1 MISCVIQHLPNE
13 AALVRGLKEV
23 NRILKKGG
31 ELHLIFK
38 AGVHDTLMTHF
49 NPTYG
54 YERTF
59 RMFDP
64 RKVETLLK

>member
-1 MISCVIQHLPNE
+1 MIERNTT
-13 AALVRGLKEV
+13 
-23 NRILKKGG
+23 LKKGG

>member
-1 MISCVIQHLPNE
+1 ML
-13 AALVRGLKEV
+13 
-23 NRILKKGG
+23 
-31 ELHLIFK
+31 LIYK

-49 NPTYG
+49 NPHYK

-64 RKVETLLK
+64 RKVEVLLKDLNFEVMNNELFSDGYFVSYSSQLVKKI